1 MNIEQAPPYII
12 LRRTPECLTAYNM
25 CGEYNGYVSL
35 PPDHPWHGVHYE
47 DIPMDIHGDLTYSIM
62 EAERWVIGFDTCHFG
77 DTAQRWPVEAVA
89 AEAESLL
96 KQAEAVYKP

>member
-1 MNIEQAPPYII
+1 MKQAPPYII
-12 LRRTPECLTAYNM
+12 IRRTPKSLSAYNM

-35 PPDHPWHGVHYE
+35 PPEHPWHGVSYD
-47 DIPMDIHGDLTYSIM
+47 DIPVEIHGGLTYSRM
-62 EAERWVIGFDTCHFG
+62 EEARWVIGFDTCHLD
-77 DTAQRWPVEAVA
+77 DTAERWHVRAVA